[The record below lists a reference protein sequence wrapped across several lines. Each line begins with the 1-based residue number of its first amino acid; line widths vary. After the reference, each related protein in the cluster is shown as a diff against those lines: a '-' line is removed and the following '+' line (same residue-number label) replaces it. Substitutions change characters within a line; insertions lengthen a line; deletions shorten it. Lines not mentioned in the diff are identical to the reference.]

1 MKTSSLLK
9 VIIAGIGLSAGAGG
23 IFYLLNKDNDTT
35 ETSGAE
41 DPIARKY
48 DADGYDTDGFDKNG
62 YDREGFDRRG
72 YNRRGFDRSGHD
84 RYGYLRTGY
93 NDDGIDVSGKNT
105 AFYFNEVNRM
115 TEQISR
121 AKKQMDIG
129 EFDYALSDIR
139 VGLEIGA
146 KAFIS
151 HYVGYRRIKD
161 NLNDNLNIC
170 KKYLPEYFCDKLQSA
185 RRQCNPTQH
194 DTEERG
200 KKSYNQVYFA
210 WKTLEEF
217 RDYLQN
223 HLVTGAEVLY

>member
-1 MKTSSLLK
+1 MKTSSLL
-9 VIIAGIGLSAGAGG
+9 IAGIGSVVAGAG

-41 DPIARKY
+41 DSTARKY
-48 DADGYDTDGFDKNG
+48 DADGYDTEGFDKN
-62 YDREGFDRRG
+62 
-72 YNRRGFDRSGHD
+72 GFDRSGHN
-84 RYGYLRTGY
+84 RYGYLITGY
-93 NDDGIDVSGKNT
+93 NDDGIDVSGKKA
-105 AFYFNEVNRM
+105 AFYFKEVHRM

-139 VGLEIGA
+139 VGLEIGS
-146 KAFIS
+146 KAFIR
-151 HYVGYRRIKD
+151 HYVGYQCIKD
-161 NLNDNLNIC
+161 KLYDNLKIC
-170 KKYLPEYFCDKLQSA
+170 KKYLPVDFYEKLQHA
-185 RRQCNPTQH
+185 RQQCSPAQH

-200 KKSYNQVYFA
+200 NKSYNQVYFA

-223 HLVTGAEVLY
+223 HLVTGTETLY